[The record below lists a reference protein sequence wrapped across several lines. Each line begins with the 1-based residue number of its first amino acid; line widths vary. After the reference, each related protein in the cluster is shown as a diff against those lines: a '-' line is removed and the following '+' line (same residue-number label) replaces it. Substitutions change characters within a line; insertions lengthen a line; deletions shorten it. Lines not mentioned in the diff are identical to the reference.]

1 MAWACI
7 RSGISRSKSRLQ
19 RYEDASRP
27 LSGIEIRFASKPSY
41 REFFFFYDCV
51 DCELFTA
58 VSIFI
63 VRKKRKKKRRD
74 LNLWRRSMISLGGKC
89 GVENFQNDFLIS
101 YSKVESDLESF
112 IVFVK
117 LVSINRLVE
126 NARSIFQLRRPRD

>member
-41 REFFFFYDCV
+41 REFFFYDCV

-63 VRKKRKKKRRD
+63 VRKKRKKKRCD

-101 YSKVESDLESF
+101 YLKVESDLESF

-117 LVSINRLVE
+117 LVSINRFVE
-126 NARSIFQLRRPRD
+126 NARSIFQLR

>member
-1 MAWACI
+1 MGGLV
-7 RSGISRSKSRLQ
+7 SDPVSRALNRVYNGTRMRAGHCPESRFVSPV
-19 RYEDASRP
+19 SRV
-27 LSGIEIRFASKPSY
+27 SRV
-41 REFFFFYDCV
+41 FFYDCV

-101 YSKVESDLESF
+101 YSPSKLESDLESF

-126 NARSIFQLRRPRD
+126 NARAIFQLR